1 MNGFGIYF
9 AGFFLLT
16 IGVAGGLLLAGVPG
30 PWIGVAAFILLGI
43 GVMMGITKTKMKD
56 PPAA

>member
-9 AGFFLLT
+9 IGFVILT
-16 IGVAGGLLLAGVPG
+16 IGVAGGLMLAGVP
-30 PWIGVAAFILLGI
+30 PQWVGVAALILLGI
-43 GVMMGITKTKMKD
+43 GTMMAITKTKMKD